1 MLHLFPGYIPLFQVP
16 NFMNSFLFPAC
27 STQCDLLES
36 CCEKPASMNL
46 KVKDS
51 PPKKKKKKEKKLD
64 YFPNYNKVK
73 IAHWNNKC
81 LHNFFTDQY

>member
-51 PPKKKKKKEKKLD
+51 PQPPPPKKKKKEGKKARL
-64 YFPNYNKVK
+64 
-73 IAHWNNKC
+73 
-81 LHNFFTDQY
+81 LSQLQ